1 VSCINFIFTLLQ
13 NLCRKGY
20 LHGMNSPFFSVSDEV
35 REAVAACAPVVALE
49 STIIAHGMPHPQN
62 LTTAQLLE
70 DTIRQQG
77 AVPATVAVIDGV
89 LCVGLSAEQ
98 LNRLATQADVMK
110 LSRRDLAWAIARK
123 RTGATTVAATMI
135 AAAKAGIELFA
146 TGGIGGVHRGAELS
160 WDVSAD
166 LTELART
173 PVNVVCAGP
182 KAILDLPATLEYLET
197 LGVPVVGFQTN
208 ELPAFYSRQSGL
220 KLDLRADTPEELAA
234 FIKVRKQLSVDGG
247 VLIVQPVAEAHEI
260 PFATMARTID
270 EALQEAHE
278 ANVTGKA
285 VTPWL
290 LDRIRSLTSGQSL
303 ATNIRLAENNARLA
317 AQVAV
322 ELSRSF

>member
-1 VSCINFIFTLLQ
+1 MYVLLQ

-20 LHGMNSPFFSVSDEV
+20 LHGMNSPFFSMSEEV
-35 REAVAACAPVVALE
+35 REALAADAPVVALE
-49 STIIAHGMPHPQN
+49 STIIAHGMPYPQN
-62 LTTAQLLE
+62 LSTARLLE
-70 DTIRQQG
+70 DTVRQQG

-89 LCVGLSAEQ
+89 LYVGLSAEQ
-98 LNRLATQADVMK
+98 LNRLATQVGVLK

-135 AAAKAGIELFA
+135 AAAKAGIQMFA
-146 TGGIGGVHRGAELS
+146 TGGIGGVHRGAELT

-182 KAILDLPATLEYLET
+182 KAILDMPATLEYLET
-197 LGVPVVGFQTN
+197 LGVSVVGYQTN
-208 ELPAFYSRQSGL
+208 ELPAFYSRESGL
-220 KLDLRADTPEELAA
+220 QLELRADTSEELAA
-234 FIKVRKQLSVDGG
+234 FIKVRKSLSIDGG

-270 EALQEAHE
+270 AALEEARE

-290 LDRIRSLTSGQSL
+290 LDRIRSLTSGKSL
-303 ATNIRLAENNARLA
+303 ETNIRLVENNARLA

-322 ELSRSF
+322 ELSRRS

>member
-1 VSCINFIFTLLQ
+1 
-13 NLCRKGY
+13 
-20 LHGMNSPFFSVSDEV
+20 MNSLFFSVSDEV
-35 REAVAACAPVVALE
+35 REALAACAPVVALE
-49 STIIAHGMPHPQN
+49 STIIAHGMPYPQN
-62 LTTAQLLE
+62 VDTAILLE

-89 LCVGLSAEQ
+89 LTVGLSSEQ
-98 LNRLATQADVMK
+98 LNRLATQADVLK

-173 PVNVVCAGP
+173 SVNVVCAGP

-234 FIKVRKQLSVDGG
+234 FIKVRQQLSVDGG
-247 VLIVQPVAEAHEI
+247 VLIVQPVAEVHEI
-260 PFATMARTID
+260 PFATIAQTID
-270 EALQEAHE
+270 AALEEAHR

-303 ATNIRLAENNARLA
+303 ATNIRLVENNARLA

-322 ELSRSF
+322 ELSRPS

>member
-1 VSCINFIFTLLQ
+1 
-13 NLCRKGY
+13 
-20 LHGMNSPFFSVSDEV
+20 MNSLFFSVSDEV
-35 REAVAACAPVVALE
+35 REALAACAPVVALE
-49 STIIAHGMPHPQN
+49 STIIAHGMPYPQN
-62 LTTAQLLE
+62 VDTAILLE

-89 LCVGLSAEQ
+89 LTVGLSSEQ
-98 LNRLATQADVMK
+98 LNRLATQADVLK

-173 PVNVVCAGP
+173 SVNVVCAGP

-234 FIKVRKQLSVDGG
+234 FIKVRQQLSVDGG

-260 PFATMARTID
+260 PFATIAQTID
-270 EALQEAHE
+270 TALEEAHR

-303 ATNIRLAENNARLA
+303 ATNIRLVENNARLA

-322 ELSRSF
+322 ELSRPS

>member
-1 VSCINFIFTLLQ
+1 
-13 NLCRKGY
+13 
-20 LHGMNSPFFSVSDEV
+20 MNSLFFSVSDEV
-35 REAVAACAPVVALE
+35 REALAACAPVVALE
-49 STIIAHGMPHPQN
+49 STIIAHGMPYPQN
-62 LTTAQLLE
+62 VDTAILLE

-89 LCVGLSAEQ
+89 LTVGLSSEQ
-98 LNRLATQADVMK
+98 LNRLATQADVLK

-146 TGGIGGVHRGAELS
+146 TGGIGGVHRGAELT

-173 PVNVVCAGP
+173 SVNVVCAGP

-234 FIKVRKQLSVDGG
+234 FIKVRQQLSVDGG
-247 VLIVQPVAEAHEI
+247 VLIVQPVAEVHEI
-260 PFATMARTID
+260 PFATIAQTID
-270 EALQEAHE
+270 AALEEAHR

-303 ATNIRLAENNARLA
+303 ATNIRLVENNARLA

-322 ELSRSF
+322 ELSRPS

>member
-1 VSCINFIFTLLQ
+1 
-13 NLCRKGY
+13 
-20 LHGMNSPFFSVSDEV
+20 MNSLFFSVSDEV
-35 REAVAACAPVVALE
+35 REALAACAPVVALE
-49 STIIAHGMPHPQN
+49 STIIAHGMPYPQN
-62 LTTAQLLE
+62 VDTAILLE

-89 LCVGLSAEQ
+89 LTVGLSSEQ
-98 LNRLATQADVMK
+98 LNRLATQADVLK

-173 PVNVVCAGP
+173 SVNVVCAGP

-234 FIKVRKQLSVDGG
+234 FIKVRQQLSVDGG

-260 PFATMARTID
+260 PFATIAQTID
-270 EALQEAHE
+270 AALEEAHR

-303 ATNIRLAENNARLA
+303 ATNIRLVENNARLA

-322 ELSRSF
+322 ELSRPS